1 MSDHSAPVSEPD
13 WVRHAVW
20 WQVYPLGFTGA
31 FPDRGDD
38 TSHRLSRLDAWLD
51 YAVELGA
58 SGVALGPVFASES
71 HGYDTVDYF
80 RIDPRL
86 GDDADFDRLV
96 AAAHDR
102 GLRVL
107 LDGVFHH
114 VGRGHPAF
122 QEALRDPGGA
132 ATRSWFRWVPTE
144 PGYATFEGHGD
155 LPALHHDE
163 PAVADLVVDVMRY
176 WLGRGVDGWRLDV
189 AYAVPPRFW
198 AAVLG
203 RVRADFPQAYFVGE
217 VIQGDYA
224 AIAREST
231 MDSVTQ
237 YELWKAI
244 WSALNSAN
252 FFELAWALDRH
263 DGFLDTF
270 VPMTFVGNHDVTRIA
285 SKLTDERDLPVA
297 LAVLMTVGGTPSVY
311 AGDEQAYRGEK
322 EDRAGGDDAIRPAFP
337 ATPGELAPYG
347 RPVHRLHQ
355 ALIGLRRRHSWLHNA
370 RVRQLHLTNE
380 QFVYEASDGASTLL
394 VALNV
399 ADAVVDV
406 PVAYGKDVLWGD
418 ATLRRGG
425 SAEATAQLAPH
436 SGAVLER

>member
-1 MSDHSAPVSEPD
+1 MSEPG
-13 WVRHAVW
+13 WVRHVVW

-38 TSHRLSRLDAWLD
+38 TPHRLSRLEAWLD
-51 YAVELGA
+51 YAIELGA
-58 SGVALGPVFASES
+58 SGLALGPVFTSET
-71 HGYDTVDYF
+71 HGYDTVDYL

-86 GDDADFDRLV
+86 GDEADFDRLV

-107 LDGVFHH
+107 LDGVFNH

-122 QEALRDPGGA
+122 QGALRGE
-132 ATRSWFRWVPTE
+132 ATRSWFRWVPAE
-144 PGYATFEGHGD
+144 PGYATFEGHDG
-155 LPALHHDE
+155 LPALNHDE
-163 PAVADLVVDVMRY
+163 PAVADLVVDVMRH
-176 WLGRGVDGWRLDV
+176 WLGRGVDGWRLDA
-189 AYAVPPRFW
+189 AYAVPPGFW
-198 AAVLG
+198 AEVLG
-203 RVRADFPQAYFVGE
+203 RVRADFPEAYFAGE

-224 AIAREST
+224 AVVREST
-231 MDSVTQ
+231 MDSLTQ
-237 YELWKAI
+237 YQLWKAV

-270 VPMTFVGNHDVTRIA
+270 VPLTFVGNHDVTRIA
-285 SKLTDERDLPVA
+285 SKLTDERDLAAA

-322 EDRAGGDDAIRPAFP
+322 VERAGGDDAVRPPFP
-337 ATPGELAPYG
+337 ATPGDLAPYG
-347 RPVHRLHQ
+347 WPAYRLHQ
-355 ALIGLRRRHSWLHNA
+355 GLIGLRRRNPWLHNA
-370 RVRQLHLTNE
+370 RIRQLHLTNE
-380 QFVYEASDGASTLL
+380 QFVYETSDGTSTLL

-399 ADAVVDV
+399 ADAVADV
-406 PVAYGKDVLWGD
+406 PVAYGIGVLWGD
-418 ATLRRGG
+418 AELRRGG
-425 SAEATAQLAPH
+425 SPAATAQLAPH